1 MKFSPMV
8 KHTFIRVLLSLVAEH
23 DMELEQL
30 DMKTTFLRGDLKETI
45 YMAQPEA
52 FIETG
57 GRPCMQIKKSLY
69 GLKQSPRKW

>member
-8 KHTFIRVLLSLVAEH
+8 KHTFMRVLLSLVTQH

-45 YMAQPEA
+45 YMALPEA

-57 GRPCMQIKKSLY
+57 GRPCM
-69 GLKQSPRKW
+69 